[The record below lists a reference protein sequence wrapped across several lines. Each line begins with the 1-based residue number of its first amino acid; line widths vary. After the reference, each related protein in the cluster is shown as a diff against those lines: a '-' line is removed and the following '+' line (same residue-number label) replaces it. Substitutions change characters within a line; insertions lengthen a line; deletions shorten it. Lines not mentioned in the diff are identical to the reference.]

1 MRILNETIDLLF
13 PFRCQICGKIADSS
27 GRLEGLDSE
36 FRRMMKRDPEYRIC
50 GKCLTETVPN
60 TKDKRWFICL
70 SEPMEGDP
78 YPSLPLF
85 IAFPY
90 EGAIRRSELEIK
102 FGRNEDLAHML
113 GILLGKVMSEDS
125 LTASVMI
132 PVPLS
137 SERMRERG
145 FNQAASIAASAA
157 YELGIP
163 FASDVLVRTRNTG
176 RQTECRN
183 NGERSANVEG
193 AFSLSEKWDVTGMTV
208 ILTDDVATTGFTLH
222 EAASALFRGGASTVL
237 CAALSGNRQSKNSES
252 F

>member
-1 MRILNETIDLLF
+1 MRILNKTIDLLF

-27 GRLEGLDSE
+27 GRTEGLDSV
-36 FRRMMKRDPEYRIC
+36 FRSMMKREPGYRIC
-50 GKCLTETVPN
+50 GNCLTGTVPHS
-60 TKDKRWFICL
+60 KDRRWFICL
-70 SEPMEGDP
+70 SEPLEGDP

-90 EGAIRRSELEIK
+90 EGVIQKAELEIK
-102 FGRNEDLAHML
+102 FGSNEDLAIML
-113 GILLGKVMSEDS
+113 GMILGKIMSEDD

-137 SERMRERG
+137 EERMRERG
-145 FNQAASIAASAA
+145 FNQAGAIASAA
-157 YELGIP
+157 AFILGIP
-163 FASDVLVRTRNTG
+163 YAPDVLVRTRNTG
-176 RQTECRN
+176 RQTECRDN
-183 NGERSANVEG
+183 AARSANVEG
-193 AFSLSEKWDVTGMTV
+193 AFSLSDKWDVTGMTV

-222 EAASALFRGGASTVL
+222 EAAAALFRGGASTVL